1 MAHSFRYPWPA
12 SQLTPSDM
20 KLLHDARES
29 HPDRPPITQLLAEAV
44 RAQYGH
50 LTIKPE
56 PVSEPERESAL
67 RPAA

>member
-1 MAHSFRYPWPA
+1 MSEYTYPWP
-12 SQLTPSDM
+12 SSKLTPADM
-20 KLLHDARES
+20 KLLHAARES
-29 HPDRPPITQLLAEAV
+29 SPGRPPITQLLAEAV

-56 PVSEPERESAL
+56 PASEPERESAL